1 MRVHCV
7 RCEKDSVEN
16 GARPKIV
23 SHGSYYRS
31 SDGQRISRYRC
42 TKCLKSFSSATFA
55 ACYWQKKRH
64 KNNIIEKIL
73 ASTGSMRRTA
83 KILSLHRITI
93 VRKANFLGIKA
104 KSKLCAFN
112 KRKPRAREI
121 EFDDLETFEHTKCK
135 PISVTLVVETK
146 TRRILDFEVSRM
158 PAKGLLV
165 EKAKKYGYRPDERR
179 RARRKLFERIQSLVE
194 EDCIIKSD
202 CNPHYEKVVRE
213 FFPKASYV
221 QHLGKRGA
229 NTGQGELKKVKYDPL
244 FSLNHTCAMF
254 RANVNRL
261 IRKTWCTTKK
271 MERLK
276 DHLYIYANYHNREL
290 IKN

>member
-1 MRVHCV
+1 MRVRCV
-7 RCEKDSVEN
+7 RCEKDSVEI

-55 ACYWQKKRH
+55 PCYWQKKRH

-83 KILSLHRITI
+83 RILNLHRITI
-93 VRKANFLGIKA
+93 VRKAKFLGIGA
-104 KSKLCAFN
+104 KQKLFAFN
-112 KRKPRAREI
+112 KGKPRAREI
-121 EFDDLETFEHTKCK
+121 EFDDLETYEHTKCK

-165 EKAKKYGYRPDERR
+165 EKAKKYGFRPDERR

-202 CNPHYEKVVRE
+202 RNPHYERDVRE

-221 QHLGKRGA
+221 QYLGKRGA
-229 NTGQGELKKVKYDPL
+229 KIGQGELKKVKYDPL

-261 IRKTWCTTKK
+261 IRKTWCTTKR

-276 DHLYIYANYHNREL
+276 DHLYIYANYHNHEL
-290 IKN
+290 IKQ